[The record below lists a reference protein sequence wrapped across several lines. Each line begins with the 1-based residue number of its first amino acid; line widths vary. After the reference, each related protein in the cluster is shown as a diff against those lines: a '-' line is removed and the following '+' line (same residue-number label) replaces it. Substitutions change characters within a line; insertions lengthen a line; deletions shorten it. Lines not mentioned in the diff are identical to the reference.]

1 MDYSILIINGE
12 TEKKVK
18 TGGTDY
24 ERFGEKDFRKESNG
38 NYIIVNNGNHNAS
51 GDRGTGKIAYI

>member
-1 MDYSILIINGE
+1 MQEEVKYKRMDYSILIINGE

-24 ERFGEKDFRKESNG
+24 ERFGEKSILK
-38 NYIIVNNGNHNAS
+38 
-51 GDRGTGKIAYI
+51 